1 MLKNKAGHAGFIAG
15 GQHVYLDHLAQEE
28 KKRLADLKNQLKLA
42 ADPLQKKQLK
52 EAIAQVK
59 AEFKQKRKDSNY
71 SLF

>member
-1 MLKNKAGHAGFIAG
+1 MMKKDAGHAGFIAG
-15 GQHVYLDHLAQEE
+15 GQHVYLGHLAQEE

-42 ADPLQKKQLK
+42 ADPLQKKQLE

-59 AEFKQKRKDSNY
+59 AEFKQKRKNIPY